1 MLTAS
6 ALSTAQ
12 GILTNREDVDEC
24 VERLVS
30 KADAILS
37 GAADQEHDMPSG
49 TPAVLAE
56 VERHT
61 TG

>member
-1 MLTAS
+1 MLTMP

-37 GAADQEHDMPSG
+37 GAAHHDHDMPSG
-49 TPAVLAE
+49 TPKSLAE
-56 VERHT
+56 AGRQATE
-61 TG
+61 